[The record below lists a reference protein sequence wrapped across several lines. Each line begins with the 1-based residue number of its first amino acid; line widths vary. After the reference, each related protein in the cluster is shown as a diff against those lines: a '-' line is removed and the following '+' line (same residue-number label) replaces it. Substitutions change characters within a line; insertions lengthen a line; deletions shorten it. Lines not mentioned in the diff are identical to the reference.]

1 MRKLF
6 KEIAKRKN
14 VREKVF
20 EKNHKK
26 ECVWEQE
33 CENESVREINEEKG
47 GMEMEMEH

>member
-1 MRKLF
+1 LQEGNIARELFREIARRKYHEKELF

-26 ECVWEQE
+26 ECV
-33 CENESVREINEEKG
+33 
-47 GMEMEMEH
+47 